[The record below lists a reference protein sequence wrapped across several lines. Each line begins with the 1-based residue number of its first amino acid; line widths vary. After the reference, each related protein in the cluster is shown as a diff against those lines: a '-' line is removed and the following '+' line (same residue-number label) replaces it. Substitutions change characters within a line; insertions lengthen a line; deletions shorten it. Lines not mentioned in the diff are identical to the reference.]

1 MIREYD
7 HVRIKKNGM
16 TGQVVDIRNTDK
28 TYYLVETCTEKKN
41 GDNAWNLYD
50 CAENEIETINA

>member
-28 TYYLVETCTEKKN
+28 TYYLVETCTETEN
-41 GDNAWNLYD
+41 GDNVWDLYD
-50 CAENEIETINA
+50 CTQDEIEAI